1 MPADQKNELLEVC
14 SEENQVIGLEMR
26 SVVHSKGLRHRAV
39 YSVVT
44 NGKGQVLLQQRS
56 PK

>member
-1 MPADQKNELLEVC
+1 MPADQTGELLEVVN
-14 SEENQVIGLEMR
+14 EANQTIGVETR

-39 YSVVT
+39 YCVVT
-44 NGKGQVLLQQRS
+44 DGKGQVLLQQRS